1 MGLMQTYASASAV
14 GILRDC
20 RCSSRFHGLWSGL
33 DGLLFRWDLLFLALL
48 VFVLLLVFILLLVI
62 FIVFLILLVLLLVF
76 IILLVFVI
84 LPLAV
89 QVLFPSH
96 DLRI

>member
-33 DGLLFRWDLLFLALL
+33 DGLLFRWDLL
-48 VFVLLLVFILLLVI
+48 FILLLVI